1 MKADDKRNAKRKVV
15 LKPARAS
22 DATGTIMVNCIVR
35 DASTTGC
42 MIVSSQVGELPEEIL
57 LDVDGIKG
65 ARKGIIAW
73 RRPMTAGVQIR
84 LIPAPI
90 SRIV

>member
-1 MKADDKRNAKRKVV
+1 
-15 LKPARAS
+15 
-22 DATGTIMVNCIVR
+22 
-35 DASTTGC
+35 

-73 RRPMTAGVQIR
+73 RRPMTAGVKF
-84 LIPAPI
+84 
-90 SRIV
+90 V